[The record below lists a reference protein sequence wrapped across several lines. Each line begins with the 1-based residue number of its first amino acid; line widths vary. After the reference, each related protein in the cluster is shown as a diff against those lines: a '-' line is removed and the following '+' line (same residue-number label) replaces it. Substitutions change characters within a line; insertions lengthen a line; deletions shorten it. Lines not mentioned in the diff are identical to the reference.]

1 MMSKYVK
8 ISDIFNVKYG
18 VNLELVHL
26 QECNTTKHN
35 AIPFVSRTEKNNGVS
50 AFVEKEIDIE
60 PNPAHTLSVAG
71 GGSVLST
78 FYQPIPYYSGR
89 DIYILIPKKEMTTI
103 EMLIYAKYISANKFR
118 YSYGRQANKTLKD
131 LRIPANIPQKL
142 INQLDKYY
150 NNINSKIDDRPVF
163 DKKPS
168 LNDKKWKKFKLTEL
182 FEVKGS
188 KTTPLLELQEYGK
201 GRYPYVTTQ
210 ATNNGVEGFYDY
222 YTENGN
228 VLTVDSAVIGYC
240 SYQKLPFSASDH
252 VEKLI
257 PKFEMN
263 DYIALFF
270 TTILNLE
277 QYRFNYGRKA
287 SQTRLKELE
296 IKLPEKNGKPDF
308 EFMQKYIK
316 SLPYSSS
323 INYKKYA

>member
-89 DIYILIPKKEMTTI
+89 DIYILIPKKEMTII
-103 EMLIYAKYISANKFR
+103 EMLIYAKYISVNKFR

-131 LRIPANIPQKL
+131 LLIPANISQEL
-142 INQLDKYY
+142 INQLNKYY
-150 NNINSKIDDRPVF
+150 NNINSKINAKPVF
-163 DKKPS
+163 DEKLS
-168 LNDKKWKKFKLTEL
+168 LNDREWKKFKLTDL

-201 GRYPYVTTQ
+201 GRFPYVTTQ

-240 SYQKLPFSASDH
+240 AYQKLPFSASDH

-308 EFMQKYIK
+308 EFMEKYIK

-323 INYKKYA
+323 INIKEYE